1 MLLPGLTIIIL
12 WEKPRTLRPPICPA
26 DTFIRTSVRKRLND
40 SSPSLGRI
48 PRMSNIKLSHIII
61 AKAEVVGWSG
71 GIDNANGSHPTS
83 LQHLKIAEDHHQ
95 TVNRKMPRSAQAKQ
109 SCRRDEHSIYR
120 NTRVAFPEGRY
131 RRQTSLREYR

>member
-1 MLLPGLTIIIL
+1 MTH
-12 WEKPRTLRPPICPA
+12 
-26 DTFIRTSVRKRLND
+26 RL
-40 SSPSLGRI
+40 G
-48 PRMSNIKLSHIII
+48 MSNIKLSHIII
-61 AKAEVVGWSG
+61 AKAEVVGLSG
-71 GIDNANGSHPTS
+71 GIVSIFIPNISDKGDNANGSHPTS